1 MTWNTET
8 GAFSYMSGV
17 VVPGMVSLSAARVIM
32 VSTAQTK
39 LGSVGM
45 CVSAFFRALQ
55 VGGDRARYKE
65 ICARRVELGIWFG
78 RFGCEIESQALRS
91 SLMRSQARVYVVW
104 ESLESL

>member
-1 MTWNTET
+1 MP
-8 GAFSYMSGV
+8 GV
-17 VVPGMVSLSAARVIM
+17 VVPGMVSLSAARVVL

-65 ICARRVELGIWFG
+65 MCARRVELGVEFG
-78 RFGCEIESQALRS
+78 RSGCEIEPQALRS

-104 ESLESL
+104 EYLESL